1 MSFADFSAQM
11 KKKRGA
17 KDEATE
23 EEARDFE
30 AIHELRTRML
40 GVLIRDAREA
50 SGTTQQETSH
60 EIGITE
66 DQLRAWEYG
75 REAPT
80 LPQLEML
87 AYFFDVPLSQFWSEK
102 TLDQA
107 QRERNIPVPK
117 DQYGSIR
124 NNMISALLKMAR
136 LERKL
141 SQEELALKSGQ
152 TPETIANYEVGT
164 EIPFPVLTSL
174 ASAVNK
180 SMSYF
185 LEGTG
190 RIGAWL
196 QMQEEY
202 RRFSELPPEVRAFVS
217 LHVNQPYIDIAMRL
231 AKMPLGE
238 LRTVAEKILDITL

>member
-11 KKKRGA
+11 KKKRG
-17 KDEATE
+17 KDEPAE
-23 EEARDFE
+23 EEVRDFE
-30 AIHELRTRML
+30 QVHDLRARML
-40 GVLIRDAREA
+40 GVLIRDARTA
-50 SGTTQQETSH
+50 SGTTQE
-60 EIGITE
+60 EAAKELGVDDE
-66 DQLRAWEYG
+66 QLREWEYG

-107 QRERNIPVPK
+107 QRERSIPVPK

-124 NNMISALLKMAR
+124 NNMISALLTMAR
-136 LERKL
+136 QERKL
-141 SQEELALKSGQ
+141 SQEELGLRSGQ
-152 TPETIANYEVGT
+152 TQDAIAGYEAGT
-164 EIPFPVLTSL
+164 AIPFPVLTSL

-180 SMSYF
+180 NLSYF
-185 LEGTG
+185 LEGAG

-196 QMQEEY
+196 QLQEEY
-202 RRFSELPPEVRAFVS
+202 RRFSEMPPEMRAFVA
-217 LHVNQPYIDIAMRL
+217 LHVNQPYIEIAMRL
-231 AKMPLGE
+231 ANMPLGE

>member
-11 KKKRGA
+11 KKKRGS
-17 KDEATE
+17 KDEVE
-23 EEARDFE
+23 EEVRDFE

-50 SGTTQQETSH
+50 SGTTQVETSN
-60 EIGITE
+60 ELGIDE
-66 DQLRAWEYG
+66 ELLRSWEYG

-87 AYFFDVPLSQFWSEK
+87 AYFFDVPLSQFWSDK

-124 NNMISALLKMAR
+124 NNMISALLKLAR
-136 LERKL
+136 QDRKL
-141 SQEELALKSGQ
+141 SQEELALRSGQ
-152 TPETIANYEVGT
+152 TPEQINAYEAGT
-164 EIPFPVLTSL
+164 EIPFPVLSSL

-180 SMSYF
+180 NMSYF

-202 RRFSELPPEVRAFVS
+202 RRFAELPPEIRAFVS